1 MAEISDLLTEMKQ
14 QGASRR
20 EEMKVLEASREEL
33 NNLKKEIEAQGGDA
47 EKNAEYSKQ
56 QLDLDRKEFQL
67 SLKTMSPSAKKEALK
82 DQAKKDARQL
92 TVLQR
97 INQGIMGFGSS
108 LKDKAAGAVGGI
120 FGFLKKAAVIALLFL
135 LPKILNSQFAKDTV
149 KFLEEKIPIVF
160 EGLKNLFIRIK
171 NGFGPLIDFV
181 KNPSFTSFKELFNA
195 DTGIAAGFALLTA
208 SLLVFGPA
216 KILKSSLGLAI
227 KAFTLGLK
235 GIGAGL
241 SLLGL
246 GGGAAAGGAA
256 AAGLTGDKDKT
267 KPKKKNPFLKA
278 AKVAKV
284 GVKAIPVVGL
294 IATAAFGIF
303 DGVRAGLEEAKKET
317 ANAGTIARESISGVL
332 SGLTFGIVKQETIS
346 KGFQTIGDKTVEGF
360 NFLKDGFTT
369 GIETIKNIEI
379 PTMEEVGAS
388 ITETGLKI
396 KDGFGKVR
404 DKLTESKDMLVNSF
418 EEVTGIELPKFDDV
432 TEKLKKFGD
441 NLKERV
447 LSFIP
452 SKESILSF
460 GGKIKDFV
468 ADKISGSEDE
478 QEKIKQAVDEALKLH
493 FETDHVAEKIQENA
507 MNKDKVSA
515 EGSSP
520 MLVSNNQSSSNTNN
534 YASYNSRVTS
544 TDTST
549 QNIVNQ
555 N

>member
-1 MAEISDLLTEMKQ
+1 MAEIADLISEMKQ

-20 EEMKVLEASREEL
+20 EENQSIASQMAKL
-33 NNLKKEIEAQGGDA
+33 DLLKKEIKKQGGDA
-47 EKNAEYSKQ
+47 EKNEEVQKQ
-56 QLDLDRKEFQL
+56 QLALDRRQFQL

-82 DQAKKDARQL
+82 DQAKKDSRQL
-92 TVLQR
+92 TVLQK
-97 INQGIMGFGSS
+97 INQGILGFGGS
-108 LKDKAAGAVGGI
+108 LKDSAAGAVGGI

-160 EGLKNLFIRIK
+160 EGLKNIFTRIK
-171 NGFGPLIDFV
+171 NGFGPLINFAKD
-181 KNPSFTSFKELFNA
+181 PSFKNFKELFNA
-195 DTGIAAGFALLTA
+195 DTGIAAGFAVLTA
-208 SLLVFGPA
+208 LFLPFGVG
-216 KILKSSLGLAI
+216 KILRSVLGLAI
-227 KAFTLGLK
+227 KGLIGGLGKLA
-235 GIGAGL
+235 GGL
-241 SLLGL
+241 SLLTTNLL
-246 GGGAAAGGAA
+246 GGD
-256 AAGLTGDKDKT
+256 DKDKD
-267 KPKKKNPFLKA
+267 KDKKKKKPPKKTKGLKGFSKIGKI
-278 AKVAKV
+278 AKIGAR
-284 GVKAIPVVGL
+284 AIPGVGL

-303 DGVRAGLEEAKKET
+303 DGVVAGLEEAKKET
-317 ANAGTIARESISGVL
+317 ATAGSIARESVAGVL
-332 SGLTFGIVKQETIS
+332 SGLTFGLVSQESIS
-346 KGFQTIGDKTVEGF
+346 KGFQNLGTKFEEGAQ
-360 NFLKDGFTT
+360 FLKDGFNT
-369 GIETIKNIEI
+369 GLEFIKGIEI

-388 ITETGLKI
+388 ITTAGLAI
-396 KDGFGKVR
+396 KDNFFKVT
-404 DKLTESKDMLVNSF
+404 DKLGETKDMLTKSF
-418 EEVTGIELPKFDDV
+418 EDVTGIDLPKFDDV
-432 TEKLKKFGD
+432 TDKLKEFGS

-452 SKESILSF
+452 SKKSILKF
-460 GGKIKDFV
+460 GGKIVDFV
-468 ADKISGSEDE
+468 ADKVKGSEDQ
-478 QEKIKQAVDEALKLH
+478 QEKIKQAVDDALKLH

>member
-1 MAEISDLLTEMKQ
+1 
-14 QGASRR
+14 
-20 EEMKVLEASREEL
+20 
-33 NNLKKEIEAQGGDA
+33 
-47 EKNAEYSKQ
+47 
-56 QLDLDRKEFQL
+56 
-67 SLKTMSPSAKKEALK
+67 MSPSAKKETLK

-92 TVLQR
+92 TVLQK

-108 LKDKAAGAVGGI
+108 LADKGKAAVGGI

-160 EGLKNLFIRIK
+160 SNLKSFFGRIVK
-171 NGFGPLIDFV
+171 GFGPLIDFV

-216 KILKSSLGLAI
+216 RILKSSLGLAI

-235 GIGAGL
+235 GVGKGL
-241 SLLGL
+241 SKL
-246 GGGAAAGGAA
+246 GGGGKTFVDKQGRTRDKKTKAFSKAPSFGKTLLRGAVRFGGITAAAM
-256 AAGLTGDKDKT
+256 T
-267 KPKKKNPFLKA
+267 
-278 AKVAKV
+278 
-284 GVKAIPVVGL
+284 IY
-294 IATAAFGIF
+294 
-303 DGVRAGLEEAKKET
+303 DGVRAGMEEAGKET
-317 ANAGTIARESISGVL
+317 ATAGSIARESISGAI
-332 SGLTFGIVKQETIS
+332 SGITFGLLEQETIS
-346 KGFQTIGDKTVEGF
+346 KFMTNIGDKTIEGF
-360 NFLKDGFTT
+360 NFVKDGFTT
-369 GIETIKNIEI
+369 GIETIKNVEI

-460 GGKIKDFV
+460 GGKVKDFV
-468 ADKISGSEDE
+468 ADKFKGSENQ

-520 MLVSNNQSSSNTNN
+520 MLVSNNSSSSNTNN
-534 YASYNSRVTS
+534 YASYNTRVTS

>member
-20 EEMKVLEASREEL
+20 EEVQVLKASREEL
-33 NNLKKEIEAQGGDA
+33 NNLKQEIEKQGGDA
-47 EKNAEYSKQ
+47 EKNKEYSKQ
-56 QLDLDRKEFQL
+56 QLALDKKEFQL
-67 SLKTMSPSAKKEALK
+67 SLKTMSPSAKKETLK

-108 LKDKAAGAVGGI
+108 LADKGKAAVGGI

-160 EGLKNLFIRIK
+160 SNLKSFFGRIVK
-171 NGFGPLIDFV
+171 GFGPLIDFA
-181 KNPSFTSFKELFNA
+181 KDRSFENFKALFNA

-216 KILKSSLGLAI
+216 RILKSSLGLAI

-235 GIGAGL
+235 GVGKGL
-241 SLLGL
+241 SKL
-246 GGGAAAGGAA
+246 GGGGKTFVDKQGRTRDKKTKAFSKAPSFGKTLLRGAVRFGGITAAAM
-256 AAGLTGDKDKT
+256 T
-267 KPKKKNPFLKA
+267 
-278 AKVAKV
+278 
-284 GVKAIPVVGL
+284 IY
-294 IATAAFGIF
+294 
-303 DGVRAGLEEAKKET
+303 DGVRAGMEEAGKET
-317 ANAGTIARESISGVL
+317 ATAGSIARESISGAI
-332 SGLTFGIVKQETIS
+332 SGITFGLLEQETIS
-346 KGFQTIGDKTVEGF
+346 KFMTNIGDKTIEGF
-360 NFLKDGFTT
+360 NFVKDGFTT
-369 GIETIKNIEI
+369 GIETIKNVEI

-468 ADKISGSEDE
+468 ADKFKGSENQ

-520 MLVSNNQSSSNTNN
+520 MLVSNNSSSSNTNN
-534 YASYNSRVTS
+534 YASYNTRVTS